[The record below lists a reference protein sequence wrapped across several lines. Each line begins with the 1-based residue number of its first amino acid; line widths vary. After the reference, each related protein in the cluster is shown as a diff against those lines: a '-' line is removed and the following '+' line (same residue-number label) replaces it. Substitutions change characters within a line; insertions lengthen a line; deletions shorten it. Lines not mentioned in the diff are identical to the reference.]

1 MSRSARDGQVPASL
15 RPRAADQSYD
25 LAAALQAVVSLR
37 ARVPEDAFTAA
48 ALGTER
54 IGSAVM
60 IRADGLFLTIGYLV
74 TEAEEVWMTTAE
86 GRVIAGHVVGY
97 DQVTGLGLVQ
107 SLGAPGLPHLPLGD
121 SAAAQ
126 PGAEVVFAGAGGTEG
141 AMAGKV
147 VSRQEFAG
155 YWEYLLDEAIFTAP
169 AHPLWSGGAV
179 IAADGRLVGLG
190 SLQLGHD
197 PGDGRVRTL
206 NMSVPTDL
214 LKPILDD
221 MLRLGRADRPPRP
234 WLGLSATSDD
244 GQLLIFEV
252 AKGGPAFRAGL
263 RRGDTILAVGGRP
276 VTDLAV
282 FYRHLWAL
290 GEAGVDVP
298 LTLERE
304 GDRFDL
310 HVASGDRQRL
320 LRSSRL
326 H

>member
-1 MSRSARDGQVPASL
+1 MSRSVRDGQVPSAL
-15 RPRAADQSYD
+15 RPREEDQSYD
-25 LAAALQAVVSLR
+25 LASALQSVVSLR
-37 ARVPEDAFTAA
+37 ARVPDDAFTST

-54 IGSAVM
+54 LGSAVM
-60 IRADGLFLTIGYLV
+60 IRPDGLFLTIGYLV
-74 TEAEEVWMTTAE
+74 TEAEEVWMTAAD
-86 GRVIAGHVVGY
+86 GRVIAGHVVGL
-97 DQVTGLGLVQ
+97 DQVTGFGLVR
-107 SLGAPGLPHLPLGD
+107 SLGAPDLPHLALGD
-121 SAAAQ
+121 SVAAR
-126 PGAEVVFAGAGGTEG
+126 PGAAVVFAGAGGAEG

-214 LKPILDD
+214 LKPILED
-221 MLRLGRADRPPRP
+221 MLRLGRAARPPRP

-252 AKGGPAFRAGL
+252 AKGGPASRAGL
-263 RRGDTILAVGGRP
+263 RRGDTILAIGGHA
-276 VTDLAV
+276 VTDLGI
-282 FYRHLWAL
+282 FYRHLWSL

-298 LTLERE
+298 LVLERE

-310 HVASGDRQRL
+310 SVTSGDRQAM
-320 LRSSRL
+320 LRSGRL